1 MAFHGVR
8 VERFIPGRFVVLAAR
23 VHAQRD
29 GKSVRGRF
37 RVSTEKF
44 DGMESRDG
52 EQIRPRVRPREVLVP
67 DERSSFL
74 FRRRHRWWCSRRHD
88 DDDDDAR
95 GVLIKV
101 VSSRCVQQGRVSRYP
116 KTERFFCVLFSSP
129 LFPF

>member
-1 MAFHGVR
+1 VTFHGVR
-8 VERFIPGRFVVLAAR
+8 VERFIPGRFVVLPAR

-74 FRRRHRWWCSRRHD
+74 FRRRRRRRWWWCSRRHD
-88 DDDDDAR
+88 DDGAR

-101 VSSRCVQQGRVSRYP
+101 VSSICTRYNNKGVSLDIQ
-116 KTERFFCVLFSSP
+116 KKL
-129 LFPF
+129 